1 MFIKSMILAAG
12 FLGQPASPPT
22 CLPADPPLRI
32 VTSLTTYGAIARE
45 IVGDKGTV
53 TSIAQ
58 GDEDPHFV
66 QPKPSFVRLLRD
78 GALDGSLRAFDDP
91 EAAATVIYVQVTYA
105 FLHLRQEHR
114 WPAERAAAAVVD
126 LAMGGVRP

>member
-1 MFIKSMILAAG
+1 MMSATLLLLFAG
-12 FLGQPASPPT
+12 LLGQPTAPP
-22 CLPADPPLRI
+22 PVKV

-66 QPKPSFVRLLRD
+66 QPKPSFVAILRNAD
-78 GALDGSLRAFDDP
+78 LFVTREWISSSGYRHFWTVPATARSWTAVRDTLRRFG
-91 EAAATVIYVQVTYA
+91 E
-105 FLHLRQEHR
+105 
-114 WPAERAAAAVVD
+114 
-126 LAMGGVRP
+126 